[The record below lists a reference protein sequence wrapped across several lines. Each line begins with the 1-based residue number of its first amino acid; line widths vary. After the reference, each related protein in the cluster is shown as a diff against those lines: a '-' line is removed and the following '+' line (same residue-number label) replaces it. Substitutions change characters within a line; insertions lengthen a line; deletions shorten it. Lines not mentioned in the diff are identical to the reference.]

1 MSRNILAIVEGDSK
15 EPALLKKLFDIYNI
29 SDREIFSYGATVHDL
44 YDKIEKEYG
53 AEYEDIDIILFL
65 KSLNKEKYKD
75 ILEKKYTDIILIFD
89 FDPQDNRYS
98 AEKLEFMMKVFS
110 NTVERGRLYI
120 NYPMVEAFYHIQD
133 LNTEQFLESTV
144 AYEDLGVYK
153 HIVDGVSV
161 INQNDKLNK
170 DVASRIIQLSI
181 KKLEKITGRNL
192 EDDLYSTLCVCMKN
206 QIQMLSKEKC
216 FYILA
221 TFEFVL
227 YEYNS
232 KIFQWRLRK

>member
-1 MSRNILAIVEGDSK
+1 MSKNILAIVEGDSK
-15 EPALLKKLFDIYNI
+15 EPELLKKLFDIYNI
-29 SDREIFSYGATVHDL
+29 TDREIFSYGATIYDL

-53 AEYEDIDIILFL
+53 LEYEDIDIVLFL
-65 KSLNKEKYKD
+65 KSLNNEKYNE
-75 ILEKKYTDIILIFD
+75 ILDKRYTDIILIFD

-98 AEKLEFMMKVFS
+98 NEKLKFMMKVFS
-110 NTVERGRLYI
+110 NSMERGRLYI
-120 NYPMVEAFYHIQD
+120 NYPMVEAFYHINN

-144 AYEDLGVYK
+144 TVGEIRTYK
-153 HIVDGVSV
+153 NIVSMSSC
-161 INQNDKLNK
+161 INQNSKLNK
-170 DVASRIIQLSI
+170 DTASRIIQLNV
-181 KKLEKITGRNL
+181 KKLEKIIDMDID
-192 EDDLYSTLCVCMKN
+192 EDLYLSLYILMEK
-206 QIQMLSKEKC
+206 QIQMLSMENK